1 MVKGGVVTLVP
12 STGIKC
18 IEVIFPVEFKSIGSV
33 VICIGLNIVEDT
45 IPWHIHWV
53 ESMTPCIESRSPEVH
68 HKRLALIHVPYSWVF
83 AMDPSNFVTINAP
96 GNEVWVPDHFID
108 MPVVKWIKVV
118 SIVMGL
124 ILFLSVSIDC
134 VH

>member
-12 STGIKC
+12 PTGIKG
-18 IEVIFPVEFKSIGSV
+18 IEVVFPVEFKSIGGM
-33 VICIGLNIVEDT
+33 VISIGLNIVKDT
-45 IPWHIHWV
+45 IPWHIYWM

-83 AMDPSNFVTINAP
+83 AVDPSNFVAINAP

-108 MPVVKWIKVV
+108 MPVIKWIKVV

>member
-12 STGIKC
+12 PTGIKG
-18 IEVIFPVEFKSIGSV
+18 IEVVFPVEFKSIGGM
-33 VICIGLNIVEDT
+33 VISIGLNIVKDT
-45 IPWHIHWV
+45 IPWHIYWV
-53 ESMTPCIESRSPEVH
+53 ESMTPCIKSRSPEVH

-124 ILFLSVSIDC
+124 ILFLPISIDC

>member
-12 STGIKC
+12 PTGIKG
-18 IEVIFPVEFKSIGSV
+18 IKVVFPVEFKSIGCM
-33 VICIGLNIVEDT
+33 VISIGLNIVKDT
-45 IPWHIHWV
+45 IPWHIYWV

-96 GNEVWVPDHFID
+96 GNKVWVPDHFID

-124 ILFLSVSIDC
+124 ILFIPISIDC